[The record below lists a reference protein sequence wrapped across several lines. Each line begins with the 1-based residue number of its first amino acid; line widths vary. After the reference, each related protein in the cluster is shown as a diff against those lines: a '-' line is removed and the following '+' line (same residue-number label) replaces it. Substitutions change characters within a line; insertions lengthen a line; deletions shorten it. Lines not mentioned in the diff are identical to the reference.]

1 MNFYGLVVVH
11 DVDVFVRNDV
21 TVRVR
26 GDLGGDVVEFFFL
39 FSFP

>member
-1 MNFYGLVVVH
+1 MNNFSGLVVVH
-11 DVDVFVRNDV
+11 DVLVRNDV

-26 GDLGGDVVEFFFL
+26 GDFRGDGVEFLFF